1 MKQFYVI
8 GFLMLMVCNFALAQK
23 TQHTSFP
30 EMPIDENTKLVTYRK
45 VVQQTGNSEV
55 LYERALKWANT
66 YYSNPTIVITKAD
79 KNNKVIECVSNI
91 KISSL
96 AKDGKTWTAAGFVY
110 YTLSIEAKDNRYRY
124 TITDI
129 HKRESARFPIEKW
142 LDNLPIEGDVSES
155 AGQHDLLCDIVMQSP
170 DMIFVENNA
179 NAPKIIRIIC
189 KVFACSIW

>member
-55 LYERALKWANT
+55 LYERALKWSNT

-79 KNNKVIECVSNI
+79 KNNKVIEDENVDSYFEEY
-91 KISSL
+91 KKQL
-96 AKDGKTWTAAGFVY
+96 RDG
-110 YTLSIEAKDNRYRY
+110 N
-124 TITDI
+124 
-129 HKRESARFPIEKW
+129 
-142 LDNLPIEGDVSES
+142 
-155 AGQHDLLCDIVMQSP
+155 
-170 DMIFVENNA
+170 
-179 NAPKIIRIIC
+179 
-189 KVFACSIW
+189 

>member
-8 GFLMLMVCNFALAQK
+8 GFLMLMVCDFALAQK

-142 LDNLPIEGDVSES
+142 LDNSRPEWS
-155 AGQHDLLCDIVMQSP
+155 AVRYDHLHQIDEAVRKLMEDLEKGMEPEKV
-170 DMIFVENNA
+170 
-179 NAPKIIRIIC
+179 IIDE
-189 KVFACSIW
+189 W